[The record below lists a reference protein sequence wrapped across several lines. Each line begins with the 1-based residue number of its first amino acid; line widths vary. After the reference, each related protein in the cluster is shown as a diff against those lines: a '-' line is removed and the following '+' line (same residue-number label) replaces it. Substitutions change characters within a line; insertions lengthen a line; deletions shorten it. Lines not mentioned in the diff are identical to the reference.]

1 VCCRCV
7 SILGISKILFEKAG
21 TSGSRLQGRK
31 RKTMGVL
38 DGKVAVVTGASKG
51 IGAGIAKGLAEAG
64 ARVVVNYASSK
75 EGADRVVAEITSKG
89 GRAIAVK
96 GDIAKAVD
104 VKRLFQETAKSFGRL
119 DLLVNNAGV
128 YSFGPLESATEEEFH
143 RQFNTNVLGLILT
156 TQEAVKLFA
165 EKGGSVINIGTA
177 ASQTGAPN
185 MVLYLAT
192 KSAVDSVTRVLSK
205 ELGPRKIRVNS
216 INPGGTET
224 EGAHALGLI
233 GSDFQKQLI
242 AKTPLGRFGQPEDI
256 ARIAVFLASDASGW
270 LTGEI
275 LHASGGAR

>member
-1 VCCRCV
+1 M
-7 SILGISKILFEKAG
+7 K
-21 TSGSRLQGRK
+21 GREE
-31 RKTMGVL
+31 TMRVL
-38 DGKVAVVTGASKG
+38 NGKVALVTGASKG

-64 ARVVVNYASSK
+64 AAVVVNYASSK
-75 EGADRVVAEITSKG
+75 EGADRVVAEIASKG
-89 GRAIAVK
+89 GKAIAVK
-96 GDIAKAVD
+96 GDISKTAE
-104 VKRLFQETAKSFGRL
+104 VKQLFLETIKSFGTV
-119 DLLVNNAGV
+119 DVLVNNAGV

-143 RQFNTNVLGLILT
+143 RQFNTNVLGLISA
-156 TQEAVKLFA
+156 TQEAVKLFT
-165 EKGGSVINIGTA
+165 EKGGSIINIGTA

-224 EGAHALGLI
+224 EGAHALGVI
-233 GSDFQKQLI
+233 GSDFQKELI
-242 AKTPLGRFGQPEDI
+242 AKTPLGRFGQPEDV
-256 ARIAVFLASDASGW
+256 AHIAVFFASDASGW

>member
-1 VCCRCV
+1 
-7 SILGISKILFEKAG
+7 
-21 TSGSRLQGRK
+21 
-31 RKTMGVL
+31 MGVL
-38 DGKVAVVTGASKG
+38 DGKVALVTGASKG

-64 ARVVVNYASSK
+64 AAVVVNYASSK
-75 EGADRVVAEITSKG
+75 EGADRVVAEIGSKG

-96 GDIAKAVD
+96 GDISKAAE
-104 VKRLFQETAKSFGRL
+104 VKQLFQKTIQAFGAL
-119 DLLVNNAGV
+119 DILVNNAGV

-143 RQFNTNVLGLILT
+143 RQFNTNVLGLIMA

-165 EKGGSVINIGTA
+165 DKGGSIINIGTA
-177 ASQTGAPN
+177 ASQTGAAN

-205 ELGPRKIRVNS
+205 ELGPRNIRVNS

-224 EGAHALGLI
+224 EGAHALGVI

-242 AKTPLGRFGQPEDI
+242 AQTPLGRFGQPEDI
-256 ARIAVFLASDASGW
+256 AHIAVFLASDASGW

>member
-1 VCCRCV
+1 
-7 SILGISKILFEKAG
+7 
-21 TSGSRLQGRK
+21 
-31 RKTMGVL
+31 
-38 DGKVAVVTGASKG
+38 VVTGASKG
-51 IGAGIAKGLAEAG
+51 IGAGIAKGLAQAG
-64 ARVVVNYASSK
+64 AAVVVNYASSK
-75 EGADRVVAEITSKG
+75 EGADRVVAEIASKG

-96 GDIAKAVD
+96 GDIAKAAD

-119 DLLVNNAGV
+119 DVLVNNAGV

-165 EKGGSVINIGTA
+165 ETGGSVINIGTA

-192 KSAVDSVTRVLSK
+192 KSGVDSVTRVLSK
-205 ELGPRKIRVNS
+205 ELGPRQIRVNS

-224 EGAHALGLI
+224 EGVHALGVI

-256 ARIAVFLASDASGW
+256 AHIAVFLASDASGW